1 MIRSTSK
8 GHIFIGKMSLDLEFL
23 SSIYV
28 PNAQPIEPEPFLLA
42 LVRAVLAVLVVL
54 VTGENKVLDKDL
66 KLTTILLR
74 L

>member
-1 MIRSTSK
+1 
-8 GHIFIGKMSLDLEFL
+8 MSVDLEFL

-28 PNAQPIEPEPFLLA
+28 PNAQPIEPFLLA